1 MQDLRLE
8 NRILI
13 VSQIKQY
20 CDKRSLDYID
30 ILETMYDTI
39 ANEGEESTHLD
50 IIVEEL
56 KVKLKKETI
65 YDTEEELFHV
75 ISIELDDI
83 MTQDVL
89 DNSNPDDVADV
100 FNFLEEEYLDIFK
113 KYFEKKGY
121 VSDDDYDECVL
132 TVFNNYDM
140 DEYVAE
146 TLVGKFLMDNIIS
159 K

>member
-20 CDKRSLDYID
+20 CAKRSLDYID

-39 ANEGEESTHLD
+39 ANEGEESEHLD
-50 IIVEEL
+50 VIAETL
-56 KVKLKKETI
+56 KEKLKKETL

-83 MTQDVL
+83 MTQEVL

-100 FNFLEEEYLDIFK
+100 FKFLEDEYLEIFK
-113 KYFEKKGY
+113 QYFEKKGY

-132 TVFNNYDM
+132 TVFNNYEL
-140 DEYVAE
+140 DEFVAE

>member
-20 CDKRSLDYID
+20 CDKLSLDYID

-39 ANEGEESTHLD
+39 ANEGEESEHLD
-50 IIVEEL
+50 VIAETL
-56 KVKLKKETI
+56 KVKLKKETL

-75 ISIELDDI
+75 ISVELDDI
-83 MTQDVL
+83 MTQEVL

-100 FNFLEEEYLDIFK
+100 FKFLEDEYLDIFK

-121 VSDDDYDECVL
+121 ISDDDYDECVL
-132 TVFNNYDM
+132 TVFNNYEL
-140 DEYVAE
+140 DEFVAE

>member
-13 VSQIKQY
+13 VSVVKQY
-20 CDKRSLDYID
+20 AVKFSIDYID
-30 ILETMYDTI
+30 LLETMYDTI
-39 ANEGEESTHLD
+39 ANEGEESEHLD
-50 IIVEEL
+50 IIVESL

-83 MTQDVL
+83 MTQEVL
-89 DNSNPDDVADV
+89 DNSNPDDVKDV
-100 FNFLEEEYLDIFK
+100 FDFLEEEYLDIFK
-113 KYFEKKGY
+113 NYFDKKGY
-121 VSDDDYDECVL
+121 ISDDDYDECVL
-132 TVFNNYDM
+132 TVFNNYEL

-146 TLVGKFLMDNIIS
+146 TLVGKFLMDSIIS

>member
-13 VSQIKQY
+13 VSVIKQY
-20 CDKRSLDYID
+20 GVKFNIDYID
-30 ILETMYDTI
+30 LLETMYDTI
-39 ANEGEESTHLD
+39 ANEGEESEHLD
-50 IIVEEL
+50 IIVGNL
-56 KVKLKKETI
+56 KEKLKKETL

-83 MTQDVL
+83 MTQEVL
-89 DNSNPDDVADV
+89 DNSNPDDVKSV
-100 FNFLEEEYLDIFK
+100 FEFLEEEYLDIFK
-113 KYFEKKGY
+113 KYFDKKGY

-132 TVFNNYDM
+132 TVFNNYEI
-140 DEYVAE
+140 DEFVAE

-159 K
+159 R